1 MKKLFP
7 IAIFLA
13 LLALLHLS
21 YFIDYKSID
30 ETLIGLILL
39 LISSCI
45 CLFYIYK
52 FSRKKKFDYIIFSLS
67 FIVWIFIFL
76 QNNYQI
82 IAFSNQNIIPI
93 ISYVSLL
100 ISILPLIIGLVNYMN
115 IIKKLFLL
123 VKGIVLVTRI

>member
-52 FSRKKKFDYIIFSLS
+52 FSRKKKIDYIIFSISL
-67 FIVWIFIFL
+67 IVWMFIFL
-76 QNNYQI
+76 QNKYQI
-82 IAFSNQNIIPI
+82 VYFFNQNIIPI
-93 ISYVSLL
+93 ISYISLFIL
-100 ISILPLIIGLVNYMN
+100 ILPLVIGLVNYIN
-115 IIKKLFLL
+115 IIKSIK
-123 VKGIVLVTRI
+123 K